1 MGSGAPN
8 PRDAVQQLQ
17 HLRGPK
23 AGPALGWAHRGS
35 GCSSLGARGIS
46 CEMLRPSSSTLHQPI
61 HAAKIP
67 PLGTSTFQPPPTGT
81 GLCWTT
87 HQPLLAQFQQNTC
100 HTVGPGTAGPEPGTW
115 VLSTPALCPQ
125 SCCVQ
130 PGPPANPAQ
139 ECSSSLEKCFWR
151 CDQDSQC
158 KWPETIGYSQS
169 TGAGFILSCLN
180 VWVLL
185 SAISS
190 RRKRK
195 KKVPK
200 GEGGRSVRNGCD
212 L

>member
-1 MGSGAPN
+1 MPTQGFCTSHPRTPGDLQVCSGAPN

-17 HLRGPK
+17 HLCGPK

-46 CEMLRPSSSTLHQPI
+46 CGMLRPPSSTLHQPI

-87 HQPLLAQFQQNTC
+87 NQPLLAQFQHNTC

-130 PGPPANPAQ
+130 PGPPANPPQERFSSLQRSVSGGATRILNANGQKPLGIHRAQ
-139 ECSSSLEKCFWR
+139 EL
-151 CDQDSQC
+151 
-158 KWPETIGYSQS
+158 
-169 TGAGFILSCLN
+169 
-180 VWVLL
+180 VLYCH
-185 SAISS
+185 
-190 RRKRK
+190 
-195 KKVPK
+195 V
-200 GEGGRSVRNGCD
+200 
-212 L
+212 